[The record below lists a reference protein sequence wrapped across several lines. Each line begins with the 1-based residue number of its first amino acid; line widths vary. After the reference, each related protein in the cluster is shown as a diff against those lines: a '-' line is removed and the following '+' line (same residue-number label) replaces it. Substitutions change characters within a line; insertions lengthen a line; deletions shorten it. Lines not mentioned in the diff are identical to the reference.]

1 MATLTQ
7 AILFHIPAR
16 DLHVGHYWISMRD
29 IGTLCNFK
37 YLFNI
42 IHNLCLKL
50 LMFITFNELL
60 CSIVIT
66 LSN

>member
-1 MATLTQ
+1 MYF
-7 AILFHIPAR
+7 ILKTF
-16 DLHVGHYWISMRD
+16 
-29 IGTLCNFK
+29 
-37 YLFNI
+37 

-66 LSN
+66 LSNYLYYWGVTERLVLNCSTLVLRRMLAIAYTLC